1 MGKESITIGTERI
14 EIQNVATNSSNDN
27 YQLGYFSK
35 FYSIFIYFRMGYIYV
50 ELYRLNMF

>member
-1 MGKESITIGTERI
+1 MRKERITIGTETI
-14 EIQNVATNSSNDN
+14 EIQNLATKSSNDN

-35 FYSIFIYFRMGYIYV
+35 FYSIFIYFRMGYKYV